1 MSLICGDVLFDSRGV
16 AEADVLVSCQFVHEV
31 HDLQS
36 EAAADVNDPLN
47 HLYRHFE
54 QSTDCVKS
62 HSDTEMLLNRQ

>member
-36 EAAADVNDPLN
+36 EAAADVIDPL
-47 HLYRHFE
+47 LIYIDVF
-54 QSTDCVKS
+54 SKVLTV
-62 HSDTEMLLNRQ
+62 

>member
-36 EAAADVNDPLN
+36 EAAADVIDQLIIYIDI
-47 HLYRHFE
+47 L
-54 QSTDCVKS
+54 SKVLTV
-62 HSDTEMLLNRQ
+62 

>member
-36 EAAADVNDPLN
+36 EAAADVNDPLI
-47 HLYRHFE
+47 E
-54 QSTDCVKS
+54 KSTDGVKY
-62 HSDTEMLLNRQ
+62 HSETEVV